1 MICVLSWY
9 FFIFFFSSR
18 RRHTRCALVTGVQ
31 TCALPIYLADLF
43 ERHREA
49 LGHFLG
55 RGLAALLVE
64 ELAAGADQLVDRL
77 DHMDRDAD
85 RARLIGDRARDR
97 LPDPPCSIGAALVA
111 AAVFE
116 LIDRLPQ
123 TDIAFLDQIQI
134 GRAAC
139 WGRVCKCV

>member
-1 MICVLSWY
+1 MWSGGLVCFACCLFV
-9 FFIFFFSSR
+9 FFKQKTAYEMRISDCSSDV
-18 RRHTRCALVTGVQ
+18 CSS
-31 TCALPIYLADLF
+31 DL
-43 ERHREA
+43 EA

-97 LPDPPCSIGAALVA
+97 LPDPPCRIGAELVA
-111 AAVFE
+111 AAE
-116 LIDRLPQ
+116 
-123 TDIAFLDQIQI
+123 I
-134 GRAAC
+134 GSAN
-139 WGRVCKCV
+139 V